1 MDVTLNYYP
10 GGKKK
15 AITMSYDDGTVYDRE
30 LVTIF
35 NRYGIKGTFH
45 LNSSRIGKDGYVN
58 WEEIRK
64 IYAGHEVALHTH
76 THPQLSYI
84 PNERIVEEVMENR
97 RQLEKC
103 VGYVVNGMSYPMAGY
118 DERVVRQIRECGVV
132 YSRTTGSTGNFSLPD
147 DFMKWDPT
155 FHHSRGTEK
164 WSPDVRHSHTALLE
178 KAKEFLAYPEWI
190 KTMPLLYIW
199 GHSYE
204 FEKDNTWDVIENFA
218 EYVSGAES
226 VWFATNIEIY
236 RYITAMRGLRFSA
249 DCTMVYNPSAISVW
263 IGVDD
268 VPVEIKSGKTVFLND
283 IG

>member
-1 MDVTLNYYP
+1 MDVTLNHYP
-10 GGKKK
+10 DGKKK
-15 AITMSYDDGTVYDRE
+15 AITISYDDGTVYDRK
-30 LVTIF
+30 LIDIF

-45 LNSSRIGKDGYVN
+45 LNSSRIGKDGYVS
-58 WEEIRK
+58 WEEVRK

-84 PNERIVEEVMENR
+84 PNERIIEEVMENR

-118 DERVVRQIRECGVV
+118 DESVIRKICECGVL
-132 YSRTTGSTGNFSLPD
+132 YSRTTQATGTFSLPD
-147 DFMKWDPT
+147 DFMKWNPT

-164 WSPDVRHSHTALLE
+164 WSPNVQHSHTALLE

-204 FEKDNTWDVIENFA
+204 FENDHTWDVIENFA
-218 EYVSGAES
+218 KYVSGAQD
-226 VWFATNIEIY
+226 VWFGTNMEIY
-236 RYITAMRGLRFSA
+236 HYITAMRRLQFSA

-268 VPVEIKSGKTVFLND
+268 VPVEIKGGKTVCLNP